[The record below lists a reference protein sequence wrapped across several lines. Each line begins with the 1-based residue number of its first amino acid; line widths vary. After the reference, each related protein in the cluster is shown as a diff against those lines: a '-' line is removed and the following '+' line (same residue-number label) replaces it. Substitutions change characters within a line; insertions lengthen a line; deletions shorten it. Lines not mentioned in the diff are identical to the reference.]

1 MIHGERL
8 AEHATSAAHG
18 SNSDHHR
25 LHPLLMSS
33 DAMPTASDSRTI
45 TEDEVKVTT
54 YDEAKATCLCCPCLG
69 KAIAWVLKSKNE
81 EALELEALDREQ
93 AEKTKKIYARALK
106 SRAPLPAQLMRVP
119 F

>member
-1 MIHGERL
+1 
-8 AEHATSAAHG
+8 
-18 SNSDHHR
+18 
-25 LHPLLMSS
+25 MSS

-54 YDEAKATCLCCPCLG
+54 YDEAKATICLCCPCLG

-81 EALELEALDREQ
+81 EALELEAWDREQ